1 MTEKTVVNC
10 CDFFGRIW
18 PECSLF
24 DLTDGMY
31 LGNPD
36 TSYKQ
41 AQENQINWLLD
52 QVGCKDGSRIL
63 DIGCGY
69 EILGTSLTS

>member
-24 DLTDGMY
+24 DLTDG
-31 LGNPD
+31 
-36 TSYKQ
+36 SISVI
-41 AQENQINWLLD
+41 QIHHIN
-52 QVGCKDGSRIL
+52 KHKRIKS
-63 DIGCGY
+63 IGF
-69 EILGTSLTS
+69 